1 MNTEQCIDGTGTP
14 GCTAIAP
21 GQGGAG
27 YLFELRGRLADLA
40 KEPLVAITTF
50 VIVCGLFL
58 FIVYP
63 IAMVL
68 IKSVFPD
75 GAFTLS
81 AYAEFF
87 RKDFHL
93 RCLYN
98 SLLLACIT
106 TPITTFLAFV
116 FAYMARRGPKALRG
130 FFRINAILPFV
141 TPPFVFA
148 LALIIIG
155 GRNGLISKFFGIE
168 MSLFGWSGVII
179 AQVLHFIPL
188 AFIMIDTVMASLN
201 PNMDEAAA
209 SLGASQLI
217 TLGTVTVPLCLPGI
231 FKAALMIFILS
242 LADFGNP
249 SLIGGGT
256 PFLATESYLLVI
268 GQNDL
273 GMASVYSVMLL
284 IPSLVLYYFHRYGVH
299 EDKFKTIG
307 GAPTAREE
315 HSVHP
320 VIQIPML
327 IVCLATSF
335 AILAIFAVIIGGAF
349 TRIVGI
355 NNAFTT
361 AHFSVSS
368 SIFALKNSVLT
379 SFYSSIIGTIAGT
392 VLAYILVRK
401 SVPGKMLL
409 ESISLSG
416 FAVPGTIVGIGFII
430 AFNNPPLALVGT
442 MSIIVLS
449 MIVRTLAV
457 SVEAGMAKLY
467 QIDKS
472 IEEASHNLG
481 ASSFQTFVKVV
492 LPLMFAAFFGGMVYS
507 FIYSM
512 NTLSAVIFVASPR
525 YNLAP
530 LAIFQLAN
538 EGRIGQACALSLFL
552 ILSVFL
558 SLGVL
563 KCVTKWMGFKNI

>member
-1 MNTEQCIDGTGTP
+1 MDVEASIRGTDVPVFAGMQGKKTP
-14 GCTAIAP
+14 GRFEQFRAGCT
-21 GQGGAG
+21 
-27 YLFELRGRLADLA
+27 ELA
-40 KEPLVAITTF
+40 KEPVVAITTI
-50 VIVCGLFL
+50 VIVVGMLL

-68 IKSVFPD
+68 IKSLYPD
-75 GAFTLS
+75 GALS
-81 AYAEFF
+81 LSDYIEFF
-87 RKDFHL
+87 SRPFHL
-93 RCLYN
+93 QCFFN
-98 SLLLACIT
+98 SLLLACIATPLT
-106 TPITTFLAFV
+106 TLLAFV
-116 FAYMARRGPKALRG
+116 FAFMARKGPRFLRT
-130 FFRINAILPFV
+130 FFRLNAILPFV

-155 GRNGLISKFFGIE
+155 GRNGVISKFLGIE

-188 AFIMIDTVMASLN
+188 AFIMIDSVMASLN
-201 PNMDEAAA
+201 PNLDEAAA
-209 SLGASQLI
+209 SLGGSQVK
-217 TLGTVTVPLCLPGI
+217 TLGTVTLPLCLPGI
-231 FKAALMIFILS
+231 LKAALMVFILS

-249 SLIGGGT
+249 SLIGGGV

-284 IPSLVLYYFHRYGVH
+284 VPSLVLYYLHRYVVH

-307 GAPTAREE
+307 GAPTARED

-320 VIQIPML
+320 LIQVPML
-327 IVCLATSF
+327 IVCIATSL

-349 TRIVGI
+349 TKIIGI
-355 NNAFTT
+355 NNTFTIS
-361 AHFSVSS
+361 HFSVAS
-368 SIFALKNSVLT
+368 SIFALKNSVET
-379 SFYSSIIGTIAGT
+379 SFYSSIIGTVAGT
-392 VLAYILVRK
+392 ILAFILVRRT
-401 SVPGKMLL
+401 VPCKMLL
-409 ESISLSG
+409 EFISLSG
-416 FAVPGTIVGIGFII
+416 FAVPGTIIGIGFII

-481 ASSFQTFVKVV
+481 ASSVKTFVKVV
-492 LPLMFAAFFGGMVYS
+492 LPLMFTAFFGGMIYS

-512 NTLSAVIFVASPR
+512 NTLSAVIFVAAPR

-558 SLGVL
+558 SLGLL
-563 KCVTKWMGFKNI
+563 KAVTRCMGFKNV

>member
-1 MNTEQCIDGTGTP
+1 MDTGVGIKGTDTP
-14 GCTAIAP
+14 GFAGMP
-21 GQGGAG
+21 GRNSLGCLNGLKAG
-27 YLFELRGRLADLA
+27 FADLA
-40 KEPLVAITTF
+40 KEPVVAITTVF
-50 VIVCGLFL
+50 IVCGMLL

-68 IKSVFPD
+68 IKSLYPD
-75 GAFTLS
+75 GVFTLS
-81 AYAEFF
+81 DYSQFF
-87 RKDFHL
+87 SGGFHL
-93 RCLYN
+93 RCFFN
-98 SLLLACIT
+98 SVLLACIA
-106 TPITTFLAFV
+106 TPITTFLAFA
-116 FAYMARRGPKALRG
+116 FAFMARKGPRPLRT
-130 FFRINAILPFV
+130 FFRLNAILPFV

-148 LALIIIG
+148 LALIILG
-155 GRNGLISKFFGIE
+155 GRNGIISKFFGIE
-168 MSLFGWSGVII
+168 MSLFGWPGVII

-188 AFIMIDTVMASLN
+188 AFIMIDSVMASLN
-201 PNMDEAAA
+201 PNLDEAAA
-209 SLGASQLI
+209 SLGGSQLR

-231 FKAALMIFILS
+231 LKAGLMVFILS

-249 SLIGGGT
+249 SLIGGGV

-284 IPSLVLYYFHRYGVH
+284 VPSLVLYYLHRYVVH

-307 GAPTAREE
+307 GAPMAREE
-315 HSVHP
+315 HPVHP
-320 VIQIPML
+320 LVKVPML
-327 IVCLATSF
+327 IICIVTSL
-335 AILAIFAVIIGGAF
+335 AILTIFAVIIGGAF
-349 TRIVGI
+349 TRIIGI
-355 NNAFTT
+355 NNTFTL
-361 AHFSVSS
+361 AHFSVAS
-368 SIFALKNSVLT
+368 SIFALKNSIET
-379 SFYSSIIGTIAGT
+379 SFYSSVIGTVAGT
-392 VLAYILVRK
+392 ILAFILVRK
-401 SVPGKMLL
+401 TVPGKMLL
-409 ESISLSG
+409 EFISLSG
-416 FAVPGTIVGIGFII
+416 FAVPGTIIGIGFII

-481 ASSFQTFVKVV
+481 AGSVRTFMKVV
-492 LPLMFAAFFGGMVYS
+492 LPLMFTAFFGGMVYS

-512 NTLSAVIFVASPR
+512 NTLSAVIFVAAPR

-558 SLGVL
+558 SLGIL
-563 KCVTKWMGFKNI
+563 KAVTRCLGFKNV